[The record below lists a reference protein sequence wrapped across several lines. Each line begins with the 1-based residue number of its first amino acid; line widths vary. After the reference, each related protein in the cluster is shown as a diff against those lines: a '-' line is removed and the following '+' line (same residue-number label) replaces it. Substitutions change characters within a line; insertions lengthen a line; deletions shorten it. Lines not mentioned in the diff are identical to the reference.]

1 MRLRDWHIGVVGVV
15 ECLCGEHEKI
25 FFGQIAVVVVDGM
38 LSMGFFIAEAPMRNQ
53 NDAFSAPIFG
63 IGALVLVPVL
73 TYFRFASLFFRSSSP
88 VNS

>member
-1 MRLRDWHIGVVGVV
+1 
-15 ECLCGEHEKI
+15 
-25 FFGQIAVVVVDGM
+25 
-38 LSMGFFIAEAPMRNQ
+38 MRNQ

-73 TYFRFASLFFRSSSP
+73 TYFRFASGFVRPSSS